1 MIVRMLANSN
11 AARSWSS
18 SQSYSTQ
25 SADFIYPSRIEVRT
39 HRRLGTIY
47 HDQDYQIIAQIGKGA
62 FGTVFEAHVRGRR
75 VAIKALS
82 KSIIKRN
89 NLSQRVRNEVSIHY
103 QLRHPNVLE
112 LLHFFE
118 DSEHVFMIME
128 LAAGELYQR
137 VRKQRL
143 SDADLRK
150 VFAALV
156 EGLIYL
162 HSHGIIHRD
171 LKLSN
176 ILLSDN
182 MSPVL
187 PFGFIDIFD
196 RKLLILAWL
205 SK

>member
-1 MIVRMLANSN
+1 
-11 AARSWSS
+11 
-18 SQSYSTQ
+18 
-25 SADFIYPSRIEVRT
+25 
-39 HRRLGTIY
+39 
-47 HDQDYQIIAQIGKGA
+47 
-62 FGTVFEAHVRGRR
+62 
-75 VAIKALS
+75 
-82 KSIIKRN
+82 
-89 NLSQRVRNEVSIHY
+89 
-103 QLRHPNVLE
+103 
-112 LLHFFE
+112 
-118 DSEHVFMIME
+118 MIME

-187 PFGFIDIFD
+187 QFGFIDIFD